1 MRTHE
6 KWLLVAITFTVLR
19 WVAMATLNGDT
30 ETVVGVALGMLT
42 LVCAVV
48 AFVAW
53 RREGPRQS

>member
-19 WVAMATLNGDT
+19 WVVMATLDGDA
-30 ETVVGVALGMLT
+30 ETIFGVALGILT

-53 RREGPRQS
+53 RREGPRQR